1 MEEKE
6 EDDSDEVKE
15 KGDNIDVDEGIHHGE
30 DPKENTPLLGENGR
44 YCMVLKNLKVVC
56 SHLPPLN

>member
-6 EDDSDEVKE
+6 EDGSDEVKE
-15 KGDNIDVDEGIHHGE
+15 KGDNIDFDEGIHHGE

-44 YCMVLKNLKVVC
+44 YCMVL
-56 SHLPPLN
+56 